1 MGSCYSVVLGVK
13 FKSKAKAIKEL
24 QDFIASGVSKLN
36 RVTADFSLDNH
47 KSEGVGTETWDDLAR
62 IFLAHWKGQEVQ
74 MGEWR
79 KNPKTKRNQLYRKD
93 RNGFLIHQN
102 GFNASYGW
110 EMVMMEMFA
119 LIAPHLKDGSWMDID
134 CDDGVDELVVENGK
148 YKQVR

>member
-1 MGSCYSVVLGVK
+1 MGSCYSVTLGVK
-13 FKSKAKAIKEL
+13 FKSKAKAVKEL
-24 QDFIASGVSKLN
+24 QDFVNSGADCSG
-36 RVTADFSLDNH
+36 REIDFSLADHRNDN
-47 KSEGVGTETWDDLAR
+47 VWTETWDDLAR

-93 RNGFLIHQN
+93 RNGFLIHSA
-102 GFNASYGW
+102 GFSASYSW
-110 EMVMMEMFA
+110 EMVMMEMFQR
-119 LIAPHLKDGSWMDID
+119 IAPYLKDGSWMDID